1 MPDFEITIDGKKW
14 KFSELQKNAAFTKD
28 GTVVLT
34 FWCSFCHSC
43 RHVEHRLDKLARQYK
58 AKAGVIALDA
68 SAGETAEGVAAFAK
82 ERGLT
87 FPIALNSN
95 GTAADI
101 FGTRVTTTTVVID
114 SQGVLR
120 YCGRFG
126 DNHNQHTFAEDAL
139 QAVLAGEEVHV
150 KTTRHKG

>member
-1 MPDFEITIDGKKW
+1 VPDFEITIGGKKW
-14 KFSELQKNAAFTKD
+14 KLSELQKNAVLTKD

-58 AKAGVIALDA
+58 AKAGVFALDA
-68 SAGETAEGVAAFAK
+68 SVGETADGVAAFAK

-95 GTAADI
+95 GAAADI

-120 YCGRFG
+120 YCGQFG
-126 DNHNQHTFAEDAL
+126 DNQHTFAEDAL
-139 QAVLAGEEVHV
+139 KAVLAGEEVHV